1 MSILD
6 KIRSLSWRDTPKPPP
21 SPPYLKMYSKSD
33 DFDFIIQGVDDTLCT
48 LIVQVDNQIFRLDL
62 TVHHRMARALTRF
75 CIANNIGSENLEGMG
90 LRGHVH
96 WNRQHGKMAYYDVHF
111 THGASN
117 GG

>member
-1 MSILD
+1 
-6 KIRSLSWRDTPKPPP
+6 
-21 SPPYLKMYSKSD
+21 
-33 DFDFIIQGVDDTLCT
+33 
-48 LIVQVDNQIFRLDL
+48 
-62 TVHHRMARALTRF
+62 
-75 CIANNIGSENLEGMG
+75 MG